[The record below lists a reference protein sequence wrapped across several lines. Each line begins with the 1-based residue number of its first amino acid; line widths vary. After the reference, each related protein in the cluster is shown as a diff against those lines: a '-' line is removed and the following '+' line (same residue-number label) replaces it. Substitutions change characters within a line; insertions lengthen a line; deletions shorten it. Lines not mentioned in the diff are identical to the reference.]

1 MLSGYDPVESAVEI
15 AVVEE
20 SGDETTRLV
29 EFNRSISSLGEFSGM
44 IVIGS
49 CQRLYLDGSLMPPTR
64 PALYAVVSLQL
75 LINGGSG
82 LLRKTSSRFGCLLAG
97 LSIALVASTLETGWA
112 ARRLYLLQD
121 QDWMGTAF
129 KLRYPRA
136 VSESES
142 LLQADTTPTD
152 AFSSHGRMQT
162 LLADY
167 PLNPQTSLPPVTR
180 FAQADSNTF
189 SAVEKVVFANLS
201 FVGGSKELSEVGKGR
216 CQLILKRF
224 RQHRLINVV
233 IETASGVDREQ
244 AVELALERARA
255 LRDTLESLGIP
266 QELITEPKLLDSERS
281 ADSGSGWA
289 KSVMPTVQFLILT
302 GAGH

>member
-142 LLQADTTPTD
+142 LLQADT
-152 AFSSHGRMQT
+152 
-162 LLADY
+162 
-167 PLNPQTSLPPVTR
+167 
-180 FAQADSNTF
+180 NTF